1 MLFTLAWRNLW
12 RNKNRTFIT
21 MASISSAVLLSVTL
35 VSLQRGVFDN
45 LIRNVVSFYT
55 GYVQI
60 HGKGYWK
67 DQTLENCLPLTDSL
81 LQSVLATPG
90 VASVTPRLEA
100 FSLASFGETTK
111 GCMVVGIDPE
121 GENRITHLKDKLISG
136 EYPGK
141 DGSGLMVAE
150 GLANSMGVRTG
161 DTLVLLGQSMYGS
174 TAAGK
179 FAITGI
185 LRFGSPDLNRR
196 LVYLDIG
203 TARLMFDTGERV
215 TSLVVSPTDET
226 RFRLLASTL
235 QTIFQENADV
245 MTWED
250 KMPDIVQHIETDTAS
265 MYIISGVLYLL
276 ISFGI
281 FSTLLMMLAE
291 RRREFGM
298 LVALG
303 MKRGLLARLAVVESV
318 LVAFLGAI
326 TGVLISFPAV
336 LYLKKNPIKAWGA
349 LRETFE
355 QFGFEAIFP
364 TVVQADIFISQTA
377 IVLTLALV
385 LAVYPAWHIM
395 RLNTVQAIRS

>member
-1 MLFTLAWRNLW
+1 
-12 RNKNRTFIT
+12 
-21 MASISSAVLLSVTL
+21 
-35 VSLQRGVFDN
+35 
-45 LIRNVVSFYT
+45 
-55 GYVQI
+55 
-60 HGKGYWK
+60 
-67 DQTLENCLPLTDSL
+67 
-81 LQSVLATPG
+81 
-90 VASVTPRLEA
+90 
-100 FSLASFGETTK
+100 
-111 GCMVVGIDPE
+111 MVVGIDPE

-326 TGVLISFPAV
+326 AGVLISFPAV

>member
-1 MLFTLAWRNLW
+1 MLFRLAWRNLW

-35 VSLQRGVFDN
+35 VSLQRGIFDN

-55 GYVQI
+55 GYVQV

-81 LQSVLATPG
+81 LRSVQNTPG
-90 VASVTPRLEA
+90 VAGVAPRLEA
-100 FSLASFGETTK
+100 FSLASYGEATK

-121 GENRITHLKDKLISG
+121 SENRVTRLRDKLVSG
-136 EYPGK
+136 DYLARG
-141 DGSGLMVAE
+141 GSGLMVAE
-150 GLANSMGVRTG
+150 GLANTLGLRTG

-185 LRFGSPDLNRR
+185 LRFGAPDLNQR
-196 LVYLDIG
+196 LVYLDISA
-203 TARLMFDTGERV
+203 ARLMFDTGDGV
-215 TSLVVSPTDET
+215 TSLVVSPVSEPEFRGLAASLQSSFTDV
-226 RFRLLASTL
+226 
-235 QTIFQENADV
+235 ADV
-245 MTWED
+245 MTWEE

-303 MKRGLLARLAVVESV
+303 MKRGILAQLAVIESV
-318 LVAFLGAI
+318 LVAFLGAVAGI
-326 TGVLISFPAV
+326 MISFPV
-336 LYLKKNPIKAWGA
+336 VWYLEKHPIKAWGA

-355 QFGFEAIFP
+355 RFGFEAVFP
-364 TVVQADIFISQTA
+364 TVLQADIFISQTA
-377 IVLTLALV
+377 IVLTLALA
-385 LAVYPAWHIM
+385 LAVYPAWHIL

>member
-35 VSLQRGVFDN
+35 VSLQRGIFDN

-121 GENRITHLKDKLISG
+121 AENRITHLKDKLISG

-235 QTIFQENADV
+235 QTTFQENADV

-326 TGVLISFPAV
+326 AGVLISFPAV

>member
-35 VSLQRGVFDN
+35 VSLQRGIFDN

-121 GENRITHLKDKLISG
+121 AENRITHLKDKLISG

-326 TGVLISFPAV
+326 AGVLISFPAV

>member
-1 MLFTLAWRNLW
+1 MLFILAWRNLW

-35 VSLQRGVFDN
+35 VSLQRGIFDN

-55 GYVQI
+55 GYIQV
-60 HGKGYWK
+60 HGKGYWS
-67 DQTLENCLPLTDSL
+67 DQTLENCSPLTDGL
-81 LQSVLATPG
+81 LDSVLATPG
-90 VASVTPRLEA
+90 VAGVTPRLEA

-111 GCMVVGIDPE
+111 GCMVVGIDPDA
-121 GENRITHLKDKLISG
+121 ENEITRLKDKLISG
-136 EYPGK
+136 TYPGK
-141 DGSGLMVAE
+141 GDNGLMVAE
-150 GLANSMGVRTG
+150 GLARTMGVHTG

-174 TAAGK
+174 TAAGR
-179 FAITGI
+179 FAITGL
-185 LRFGSPDLNRR
+185 LRFGAPDLNQR
-196 LVYLDIG
+196 LVYMDISA
-203 TARLMFDTGERV
+203 ARLMYDTGEGV
-215 TSLVVSPTDET
+215 TSLVVRPADET
-226 RFRLLASTL
+226 RFRPLAATL
-235 QTIFQENADV
+235 QSSFSGSADV
-245 MTWED
+245 MTWEE

-303 MKRGLLARLAVVESV
+303 MKRSLLARLAVMESV
-318 LVAFLGAI
+318 MVAFLGALAGI
-326 TGVLISFPAV
+326 VISFPV
-336 LYLKKNPIKAWGA
+336 IWYLEKHPIKAWGA

-355 QFGFEAIFP
+355 RLGFEAIFP
-364 TVVQADIFISQTA
+364 TVLQADVFISQTA
-377 IVLTLALV
+377 IVLILALI
-385 LAVYPAWHIM
+385 LAGYPAWHIM

>member
-1 MLFTLAWRNLW
+1 
-12 RNKNRTFIT
+12 
-21 MASISSAVLLSVTL
+21 
-35 VSLQRGVFDN
+35 
-45 LIRNVVSFYT
+45 
-55 GYVQI
+55 
-60 HGKGYWK
+60 
-67 DQTLENCLPLTDSL
+67 
-81 LQSVLATPG
+81 
-90 VASVTPRLEA
+90 
-100 FSLASFGETTK
+100 
-111 GCMVVGIDPE
+111 
-121 GENRITHLKDKLISG
+121 
-136 EYPGK
+136 
-141 DGSGLMVAE
+141 
-150 GLANSMGVRTG
+150 MGVRTG

-235 QTIFQENADV
+235 QTTFQENADV

-326 TGVLISFPAV
+326 AGVLISFPAV

>member
-35 VSLQRGVFDN
+35 VSLQRGIFDN

-121 GENRITHLKDKLISG
+121 AENRITHLKDKLISG

-235 QTIFQENADV
+235 QTTFQENADV

-326 TGVLISFPAV
+326 AGVLISFPV
-336 LYLKKNPIKAWGA
+336 VWYLEKNPIKAWGA

>member
-1 MLFTLAWRNLW
+1 MLFRLAWRNLW

-35 VSLQRGVFDN
+35 VSLQRGIFDN

-55 GYVQI
+55 GYVQV

-81 LQSVLATPG
+81 LRSVQNTPG
-90 VASVTPRLEA
+90 VAGVAPRLEA
-100 FSLASFGETTK
+100 FSLASYGEATK

-121 GENRITHLKDKLISG
+121 SENRVTRLKDKLVSG
-136 EYPGK
+136 DYLARG
-141 DGSGLMVAE
+141 GSGLMVAE
-150 GLANSMGVRTG
+150 GLANTLGLRTG

-185 LRFGSPDLNRR
+185 LRFGAPDLNQR
-196 LVYLDIG
+196 LVYLDISA
-203 TARLMFDTGERV
+203 ARLMFDTGDGV
-215 TSLVVSPTDET
+215 TSLVVSPVSEPEFRGLAASLQSSFTDV
-226 RFRLLASTL
+226 
-235 QTIFQENADV
+235 ADV
-245 MTWED
+245 MTWEE

-303 MKRGLLARLAVVESV
+303 MKRGILAQLAVIESV
-318 LVAFLGAI
+318 LVAFLGAVAGI
-326 TGVLISFPAV
+326 MISFPV
-336 LYLKKNPIKAWGA
+336 VWYLEKHPIKAWGA

-355 QFGFEAIFP
+355 RFGFEAVFP
-364 TVVQADIFISQTA
+364 TVLQADIFISQTA
-377 IVLTLALV
+377 IVLTLALA
-385 LAVYPAWHIM
+385 LAVYPAWHIL

>member
-1 MLFTLAWRNLW
+1 MLFRLAWRNLW

-35 VSLQRGVFDN
+35 VSLQRGIFDN

-55 GYVQI
+55 GYVQV

-81 LQSVLATPG
+81 LRSVQNTPG
-90 VASVTPRLEA
+90 VAGVAPRLEA
-100 FSLASFGETTK
+100 FSLASYGEATK

-121 GENRITHLKDKLISG
+121 SENRVTRLRDKLVSG
-136 EYPGK
+136 DYLARG
-141 DGSGLMVAE
+141 GSGLMVAE
-150 GLANSMGVRTG
+150 GLANTLGLRTG

-185 LRFGSPDLNRR
+185 LRFGAPDLNQR
-196 LVYLDIG
+196 LVYLDISA
-203 TARLMFDTGERV
+203 ARLMFDTGDGV
-215 TSLVVSPTDET
+215 TSLVISPVSEPEFRGLAASLQSSFTDV
-226 RFRLLASTL
+226 
-235 QTIFQENADV
+235 ADV
-245 MTWED
+245 MTWEE

-303 MKRGLLARLAVVESV
+303 MKRGILAQLAVIESV
-318 LVAFLGAI
+318 LVAFLGAVAGI
-326 TGVLISFPAV
+326 MISFPV
-336 LYLKKNPIKAWGA
+336 VWYLEKHPIKAWGA

-355 QFGFEAIFP
+355 RFGFEAVFP
-364 TVVQADIFISQTA
+364 TVLQADIFISQTA
-377 IVLTLALV
+377 IVLTLALA
-385 LAVYPAWHIM
+385 LAVYPAWHIL

>member
-12 RNKNRTFIT
+12 RNKNRTLIT

-35 VSLQRGVFDN
+35 VSLQRGIFDN

-55 GYVQI
+55 GYVQV

-67 DQTLENCLPLTDSL
+67 DQTLENCLPLSDSL
-81 LQSVLATPG
+81 LQSVLQTPG
-90 VASVTPRLEA
+90 VAGVAPRLEA
-100 FSLASFGETTK
+100 FSLASFDEKTK

-121 GENRITHLKDKLISG
+121 TENEITRLKDKLIAG

-141 DGSGLMVAE
+141 GGQGLLVAE
-150 GLANSMGVRTG
+150 RLAKTIGVYTG

-185 LRFGSPDLNRR
+185 LRFGAPDLNQR
-196 LVYLDIG
+196 LVYMDISA
-203 TARLMFDTGERV
+203 ARAMYDTGEGV
-215 TSLVVSPTDET
+215 TSLIVRPADET
-226 RFRLLASTL
+226 RFRALAATLLASL
-235 QTIFQENADV
+235 SGEADV

-303 MKRGLLARLAVVESV
+303 MKRGLLARLAVMESV
-318 LVAFLGAI
+318 MVAFLGALAGI
-326 TGVLISFPAV
+326 VISFPV
-336 LYLKKNPIKAWGA
+336 VWYLEKHPVKAWGA

-355 QFGFEAIFP
+355 RFGFEAVFP
-364 TVVQADIFISQTA
+364 TVLQSDIFISQTA
-377 IVLTLALV
+377 IVLVLALI
-385 LAVYPAWHIM
+385 LAGYPAWHIM

>member
-1 MLFTLAWRNLW
+1 MLFRLAWRNLW

-35 VSLQRGVFDN
+35 VSLQRGIFDN

-55 GYVQI
+55 GYVQV

-81 LQSVLATPG
+81 LRSVQNTPG
-90 VASVTPRLEA
+90 VAGVAPRLEA
-100 FSLASFGETTK
+100 FSLASYGEATK

-121 GENRITHLKDKLISG
+121 SENRVTRLKDKLVSG
-136 EYPGK
+136 DYLARG
-141 DGSGLMVAE
+141 GSGLMVAE
-150 GLANSMGVRTG
+150 GLANILGLRTG

-185 LRFGSPDLNRR
+185 LRFGAPDLNQR
-196 LVYLDIG
+196 LVYLDISA
-203 TARLMFDTGERV
+203 ARLMFDTGDGV
-215 TSLVVSPTDET
+215 TSMVVSPANESEFRTLAARLQSSLTDV
-226 RFRLLASTL
+226 
-235 QTIFQENADV
+235 ADV
-245 MTWED
+245 MTWEE

-303 MKRGLLARLAVVESV
+303 MKRGILAQLAVIESV
-318 LVAFLGAI
+318 LVAFLGAV
-326 TGVLISFPAV
+326 TGILISFPV
-336 LYLKKNPIKAWGA
+336 VWYLERHPIKAWGA

-355 QFGFEAIFP
+355 RFGFEAVFP
-364 TVVQADIFISQTA
+364 TVLQADIFISQTA
-377 IVLTLALV
+377 IVLTLALA
-385 LAVYPAWHIM
+385 LAVYPAWHIL

>member
-12 RNKNRTFIT
+12 RNKNRTLIT

-35 VSLQRGVFDN
+35 VSLQRGIFDN

-67 DQTLENCLPLTDSL
+67 DQTLENCLPLSDSL
-81 LQSVLATPG
+81 LQSVLHTPG
-90 VASVTPRLEA
+90 VAGVAPRLEA
-100 FSLASFGETTK
+100 FSLASFDEKTK

-121 GENRITHLKDKLISG
+121 TENEITRLKDKLIAG
-136 EYPGK
+136 EYPEKG
-141 DGSGLMVAE
+141 GQGLMVAE
-150 GLANSMGVRTG
+150 ELAKTMGVYTG

-185 LRFGSPDLNRR
+185 LRFGAPDLNQR
-196 LVYLDIG
+196 LVYMDISA
-203 TARLMFDTGERV
+203 ARAMYDTGEGV
-215 TSLVVSPTDET
+215 TSLIVRPTDET
-226 RFRLLASTL
+226 RFRALAATLLASL
-235 QTIFQENADV
+235 SGEADV

-303 MKRGLLARLAVVESV
+303 MKRGLLARLAVMESV
-318 LVAFLGAI
+318 MVAFLGALAGI
-326 TGVLISFPAV
+326 LISFPV
-336 LYLKKNPIKAWGA
+336 VWYLEKHPVKAWGA

-355 QFGFEAIFP
+355 RFGFEAVFP
-364 TVVQADIFISQTA
+364 TVLQSDIFISQTA
-377 IVLTLALV
+377 IVLVLALI
-385 LAVYPAWHIM
+385 LAGYPAWHIM

>member
-35 VSLQRGVFDN
+35 VSLQRGIFDN

-121 GENRITHLKDKLISG
+121 AENRITHLKDKLISG

-179 FAITGI
+179 YAITGI

-235 QTIFQENADV
+235 QTTFQENADV

-326 TGVLISFPAV
+326 AGVLISFPV
-336 LYLKKNPIKAWGA
+336 VWYLEKNPIKAWGA

-385 LAVYPAWHIM
+385 LAVFPAWHIM

>member
-1 MLFTLAWRNLW
+1 MLFRLAWRNLW

-35 VSLQRGVFDN
+35 VSLQRGIFDN

-55 GYVQI
+55 GYVQV

-81 LQSVLATPG
+81 LRSVQNTPG
-90 VASVTPRLEA
+90 VAGVAPRLEA
-100 FSLASFGETTK
+100 FSLASYGEATK

-121 GENRITHLKDKLISG
+121 SENGVTHLKDKLISG
-136 EYPGK
+136 DYLARG
-141 DGSGLMVAE
+141 GSGLMVAE
-150 GLANSMGVRTG
+150 GLANTMGVRTG

-179 FAITGI
+179 FVITGI
-185 LRFGSPDLNRR
+185 LRFGAPDLNQR
-196 LVYLDIG
+196 LIYLDLG
-203 TARLMFDTGERV
+203 VARLMFDTGEGV
-215 TSLVVSPTDET
+215 TSLVVSPANESEFRALAARLQSSLTDV
-226 RFRLLASTL
+226 
-235 QTIFQENADV
+235 ADV
-245 MTWED
+245 MTWEE

-303 MKRGLLARLAVVESV
+303 MKRGILARLAVIESV

-326 TGVLISFPAV
+326 TGILISFPV
-336 LYLKKNPIKAWGA
+336 VWYLEKHPIKAWGA

-355 QFGFEAIFP
+355 RLGFEAIFP
-364 TVVQADIFISQTA
+364 TVLQADIFISQTA
-377 IVLTLALV
+377 IVLTLALI
-385 LAVYPAWHIM
+385 LAVYPAWHIL

>member
-12 RNKNRTFIT
+12 RNRNRTLIT

-35 VSLQRGVFDN
+35 VSLQRGIFDN

-60 HGKGYWK
+60 HGKGYWQ
-67 DQTLENCLPLTDSL
+67 DQTLENCLPMTDSL
-81 LQSVLATPG
+81 LRSVRSTSG
-90 VASVTPRLEA
+90 VAGITPRLEV
-100 FSLASFGETTK
+100 FSLASFGEKTK

-121 GENRITHLKDKLISG
+121 SENSVTHLKSKLISG
-136 EYPGK
+136 EYTQKG
-141 DGSGLMVAE
+141 GAGIMIGA
-150 GLANSMGVRTG
+150 GLAQAMGVHTG

-179 FAITGI
+179 YAITGI
-185 LRFGSPDLNRR
+185 LQFGAPDLNQR
-196 LVYLDIG
+196 LVFLDISV
-203 TARLMFDTGERV
+203 ARLMYDTGEGV
-215 TSLVVSPTDET
+215 TSLVVSPSDET
-226 RFRLLASTL
+226 RFRALAVALESVL
-235 QTIFQENADV
+235 RDDADV

-250 KMPDIVQHIETDTAS
+250 KMPEIVQHIETDTAS

-291 RRREFGM
+291 RRREFGI

-303 MKRGLLARLAVVESV
+303 MKRSLLARLAVLESV
-318 LVAFLGAI
+318 MVAFLGAFS
-326 TGVLISFPAV
+326 GLVISFPV
-336 LYLKKNPIKAWGA
+336 VWYLEKHPVRAWGT

-355 QFGFEAIFP
+355 RFGFEAIFP
-364 TVVQADIFISQTA
+364 TVLQADIFISQTA
-377 IVLTLALV
+377 IVLVLALI
-385 LAVYPAWHIM
+385 LAGYPAWHIM
-395 RLNTVQAIRS
+395 RLNTVQAIRN

>member
-1 MLFTLAWRNLW
+1 MLFRLAWRNLW

-35 VSLQRGVFDN
+35 VSLQRGIFDN
-45 LIRNVVSFYT
+45 MIRNVVSFYT
-55 GYVQI
+55 GYVQV

-81 LQSVLATPG
+81 LRSVQNIPG
-90 VASVTPRLEA
+90 VAGVAPRLEA
-100 FSLASFGETTK
+100 FSLASYGEATK

-121 GENRITHLKDKLISG
+121 SENGVTHLKD
-136 EYPGK
+136 
-141 DGSGLMVAE
+141 
-150 GLANSMGVRTG
+150 
-161 DTLVLLGQSMYGS
+161 
-174 TAAGK
+174 AAGK
-179 FAITGI
+179 FVITGI
-185 LRFGSPDLNRR
+185 LRFGAPDLNQR
-196 LVYLDIG
+196 LIYLDIG
-203 TARLMFDTGERV
+203 VARLMFDTGEGV
-215 TSLVVSPTDET
+215 TSLVVSPANESEFRALAARLQSSLTDV
-226 RFRLLASTL
+226 
-235 QTIFQENADV
+235 ADV
-245 MTWED
+245 MTWEE

-303 MKRGLLARLAVVESV
+303 MKRGILARLAVIASV

-326 TGVLISFPAV
+326 TGILISFPV
-336 LYLKKNPIKAWGA
+336 VWYLEKHPIKAWGA

-355 QFGFEAIFP
+355 RLGFEAIFP
-364 TVVQADIFISQTA
+364 TVLQADIFISQTA
-377 IVLTLALV
+377 IVLTLALI
-385 LAVYPAWHIM
+385 LAVYPAWHIL

>member
-35 VSLQRGVFDN
+35 VSLQRGIFDN

-90 VASVTPRLEA
+90 VAS
-100 FSLASFGETTK
+100 FGETTK

-121 GENRITHLKDKLISG
+121 AENRITHLKDKLISG

-179 FAITGI
+179 YAITGI

-215 TSLVVSPTDET
+215 TSLVVSPTEET

-235 QTIFQENADV
+235 QTTFQENADV

-326 TGVLISFPAV
+326 AGVLISFPV
-336 LYLKKNPIKAWGA
+336 VWYLEKNPIKAWGA

>member
-35 VSLQRGVFDN
+35 VSLQRGIFDN

-121 GENRITHLKDKLISG
+121 AENRITHLKDKLISG

-179 FAITGI
+179 YAITGI

-203 TARLMFDTGERV
+203 TARLMYDTGERV

-326 TGVLISFPAV
+326 AGVLISFPAV